1 MTPNAEDVLSAAHVL
16 REVIRPLVERLEALE
31 QITQALEQR
40 PVGVIDAGIWTSDTT
55 YRRGE
60 AVTHHGGFW
69 AAQRNTRREP
79 ADGNDDWRLCVSRGK
94 AGREGPRGQPGP
106 PCEACARMAS

>member
-60 AVTHHGGFW
+60 ARPSPITADSGPRNVTHVANPQTATTIG
-69 AAQRNTRREP
+69 
-79 ADGNDDWRLCVSRGK
+79 D
-94 AGREGPRGQPGP
+94 
-106 PCEACARMAS
+106 CA